1 MVTPQFLRGNIVSV
15 TTTQNTA
22 TVVGIY
28 YQEPCRYVVEILN
41 QDEYDTLNESELQLI
56 DGSQVFPEIYAPKIN
71 DVVQFNNN
79 GVITTGTITS
89 IIKTTGS
96 STIQVSA
103 GDVYTVPNSSVQ
115 PFSG

>member
-1 MVTPQFLRGNIVSV
+1 MATPRFLRGNIVSV
-15 TTTQNTA
+15 TTTQNTG

-41 QDEYDTLNESELQLI
+41 QDEYNTLNESELQLI

-79 GVITTGTITS
+79 GIVTTGTITS
-89 IIKTTGS
+89 FIKTLGS
-96 STIQVSA
+96 STIKVSA
-103 GDVYTVPNSSVQ
+103 GDIYTIPNNSIQ
-115 PFSG
+115 PFLG